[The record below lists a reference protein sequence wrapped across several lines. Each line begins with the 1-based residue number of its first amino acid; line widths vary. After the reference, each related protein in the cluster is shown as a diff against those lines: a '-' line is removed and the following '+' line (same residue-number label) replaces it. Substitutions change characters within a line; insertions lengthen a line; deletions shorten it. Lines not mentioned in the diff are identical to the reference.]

1 MKVMKKA
8 AALLLV
14 LAMVF
19 SLCACGK
26 SELVGTWQGRLDM
39 TEQVRQ
45 EVDQTM
51 AQMESLVSGDRELP
65 QMSDYLDNIILTYT
79 IAFNEDGTYISEV
92 DQAGIDAM
100 AETMKVGLADYVRQ
114 LFFVLLCET
123 LEQMGVTQELN
134 SVEELET
141 FLGISMDEAI
151 SESLGMSLD
160 EYMDMM
166 VDEGF
171 QESIASEGL
180 SGVGN
185 FKNKDG
191 KLYMSDGLDYQVDPA
206 YYETYELDGD
216 TLTINV
222 GTATVEGN
230 ESFYPLVLHKVA

>member
-1 MKVMKKA
+1 MKKA

>member
-1 MKVMKKA
+1 MKGMKKA

-26 SELVGTWQGRLDM
+26 SELVGTWQGQLDM
-39 TEQVRQ
+39 TEQVLQ
-45 EVDQTM
+45 EVDQAM
-51 AQMESLVSGDRELP
+51 AQLESLISGDRELP
-65 QMSDYLDNIILTYT
+65 QMGDYVDNISLTYT

-100 AETMKVGLADYVRQ
+100 AETMKVGFADYLRQ

-123 LEQMGVTQELN
+123 LEQMGVTQEFN
-134 SVEELET
+134 SAEELEN
-141 FLGISMDEAI
+141 FLGITMDEAI
-151 SESLGMSLD
+151 NESLGMSLE
-160 EYMDMM
+160 EYLAVL
-166 VDEGF
+166 VDESF
-171 QESIASEGL
+171 QESIASDGL

-216 TLTINV
+216 TLTINA
-222 GTATVEGN
+222 GTATAEDD

>member
-151 SESLGMSLD
+151 SESLGMTLD

>member
-1 MKVMKKA
+1 MKKA

-151 SESLGMSLD
+151 SESLGMTLD